1 MASALIVAEIFL
13 TRLISRLSG
22 CTDTDEGFHAQVEA
36 ILSRNIESASGR
48 EDYIRVK
55 LTQQGERLLAEP
67 IFGKSGLISTLV
79 EADGL
84 IRIDMNAE
92 GIYEGQNVR
101 VLLNGGTR

>member
-1 MASALIVAEIFL
+1 
-13 TRLISRLSG
+13 LISRLSG
-22 CTDTDEGFHAQVEA
+22 CIASYEGPRAQVEA

-55 LTQQGERLLAEP
+55 LTQKEDRLLAEP
-67 IFGKSGLISTLV
+67 VFGKSGLISTLV

-92 GIYEGQNVR
+92 GIYEGQRVK
-101 VLLNGGTR
+101 VLLNGGSR